1 MKDLLYVGLTL
12 VFLLLSWG
20 FIVFCDRLMEEKKK

>member
-1 MKDLLYVGLTL
+1 MIDLLFVSLTI

-20 FIVFCDRLMEEKKK
+20 FIVFCDRLMENKK

>member
-1 MKDLLYVGLTL
+1 MTDLIYVGMTI

-20 FIVFCDRLMEEKKK
+20 FIVFCDRLMENKK